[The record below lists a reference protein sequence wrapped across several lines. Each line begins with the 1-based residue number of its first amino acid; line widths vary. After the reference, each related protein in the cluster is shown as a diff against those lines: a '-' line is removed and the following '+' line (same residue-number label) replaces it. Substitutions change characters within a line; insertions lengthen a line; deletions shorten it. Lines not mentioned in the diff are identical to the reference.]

1 MKRLVLAVSVVFA
14 ITLLAGCLPSLNE
27 TYDKKDVVTVP
38 EIAGEWILLDDDGKP
53 GAPLPW
59 TFSEDEIATVDE
71 DGNKGVLDVVH
82 FKVGEHTFLNTS
94 AGGEP
99 EDAGVSMW
107 WRLHVLPTH
116 MVSRLEL
123 EKDKMTVTPIHFG
136 WMKEALESERVKL
149 DHRWL
154 DDMPLFTAT
163 PKQWRAFLLEYGGNT
178 NAFSPETQYHFVRH
192 RESEAT
198 E

>member
-1 MKRLVLAVSVVFA
+1 
-14 ITLLAGCLPSLNE
+14 
-27 TYDKKDVVTVP
+27 
-38 EIAGEWILLDDDGKP
+38 
-53 GAPLPW
+53 
-59 TFSEDEIATVDE
+59 
-71 DGNKGVLDVVH
+71 
-82 FKVGEHTFLNTS
+82 
-94 AGGEP
+94 
-99 EDAGVSMW
+99 
-107 WRLHVLPTH
+107 
-116 MVSRLEL
+116 
-123 EKDKMTVTPIHFG
+123 
-136 WMKEALESERVKL
+136 MKEALESERVKL